1 MLEIPLFLYSQW
13 QVEDKDDMSQSKNIP
28 TAFDFFLREF
38 KEKKKERGVIFLRG
52 EEELLQKATSMWDDM
67 ESRQRSVYEEKAREK
82 RKLMKADSNER
93 ISAPGKSCV
102 QVPGK
107 GKLPVER
114 QVRLAQG
121 VEGPP
126 RLLESRATLT
136 TYPFHVVHV
145 NYFCELRNGTYSAC
159 EIAVA
164 KFTFADGVKKTYH
177 ALIDPGAIPVG
188 YTFLAELHSADTHN
202 IPLPPNDFGGEGN
215 YQKVLFNIKQLLMEE
230 DGTKSKLPP
239 LYSRPSDIDVVKTV
253 LREFQKCVDPK
264 VRSECVFDVRSL
276 PKLFHDLWNASLG
289 IAGASRFPAF
299 GCAELELE
307 NDAHEFA
314 RGISCHFHEETDAR
328 RFCSLSCVHRWSF
341 LIMERCCRALDI
353 AMIPGKHRPLS
364 CHTVGDTRSVSQ
376 LRKADTDD
384 CDSRAPTDVSGQSLS
399 SEKAT
404 FQNEQKR
411 QQPKEN
417 ILKPLRRPKTKSLA
431 LILMSSVNRKEDIPA
446 FPPSHS
452 CPDQESGSIATDIEA
467 MMHLSIG

>member
-1 MLEIPLFLYSQW
+1 
-13 QVEDKDDMSQSKNIP
+13 
-28 TAFDFFLREF
+28 
-38 KEKKKERGVIFLRG
+38 
-52 EEELLQKATSMWDDM
+52 
-67 ESRQRSVYEEKAREK
+67 
-82 RKLMKADSNER
+82 
-93 ISAPGKSCV
+93 
-102 QVPGK
+102 
-107 GKLPVER
+107 
-114 QVRLAQG
+114 
-121 VEGPP
+121 
-126 RLLESRATLT
+126 
-136 TYPFHVVHV
+136 
-145 NYFCELRNGTYSAC
+145 
-159 EIAVA
+159 
-164 KFTFADGVKKTYH
+164 
-177 ALIDPGAIPVG
+177 
-188 YTFLAELHSADTHN
+188 
-202 IPLPPNDFGGEGN
+202 
-215 YQKVLFNIKQLLMEE
+215 MEE

-364 CHTVGDTRSVSQ
+364 CHTVGDTRSVSH
-376 LRKADTDD
+376 LSKSDTDD

-467 MMHLSIG
+467 MMHLSID